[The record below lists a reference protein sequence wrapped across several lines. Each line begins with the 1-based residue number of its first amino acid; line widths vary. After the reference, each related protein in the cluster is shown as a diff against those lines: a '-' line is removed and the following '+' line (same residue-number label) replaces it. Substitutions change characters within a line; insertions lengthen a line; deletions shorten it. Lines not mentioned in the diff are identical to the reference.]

1 VFEAVLQKGTKEGDM
16 LVERVRR
23 QGNSLGL
30 TIPKEEAERLG
41 LREGDLVAVSLNRVR
56 VHVQLPADVEEATE
70 AVLREFRSDLDY
82 LKDR

>member
-1 VFEAVLQKGTKEGDM
+1 MMVQ
-16 LVERVRR
+16 RVRR

-41 LREGDLVAVSLNRVR
+41 IQDGDLVALSVNRVR
-56 VHVQLPADVEEATE
+56 VHVQLPADVQEATD
-70 AVLREFRSDLDY
+70 AVMREFKADLDY

>member
-1 VFEAVLQKGTKEGDM
+1 MMVQ
-16 LVERVRR
+16 RVRR

-41 LREGDLVAVSLNRVR
+41 IQDGDLVAVSVNRVQAR
-56 VHVQLPADVEEATE
+56 VQLPADVREATE
-70 AVLREFRSDLDY
+70 IVMREFKADLDY

>member
-1 VFEAVLQKGTKEGDM
+1 MMVQ
-16 LVERVRR
+16 RVRR

-41 LREGDLVAVSLNRVR
+41 IQDGDLVAVSLNRVQ
-56 VHVQLPADVEEATE
+56 VHVQLPDDVRDATE
-70 AVLREFRSDLDY
+70 AVLREYKSDLDY

>member
-1 VFEAVLQKGTKEGDM
+1 MMVQ
-16 LVERVRR
+16 RVRR

-41 LREGDLVAVSLNRVR
+41 IQDGDLVAVSVNRVQAR
-56 VHVQLPADVEEATE
+56 VQLPADVQEATE
-70 AVLREFRSDLDY
+70 IVMREFKADLDY

>member
-1 VFEAVLQKGTKEGDM
+1 M
-16 LVERVRR
+16 LMQRVRR

-41 LREGDLVAVSLNRVR
+41 IQDGDLVAVSVNRVQA
-56 VHVQLPADVEEATE
+56 HVQLPTDVHEATE
-70 AVLREFRSDLDY
+70 TVMREFKADLDY

>member
-1 VFEAVLQKGTKEGDM
+1 MVQ
-16 LVERVRR
+16 RVRR

-41 LREGDLVAVSLNRVR
+41 IQDGDLVAVSVNRVQAR
-56 VHVQLPADVEEATE
+56 VQLPADVQEATE
-70 AVLREFRSDLDY
+70 IVMREFKADLDY

>member
-1 VFEAVLQKGTKEGDM
+1 MMVQ
-16 LVERVRR
+16 RVRR

-41 LREGDLVAVSLNRVR
+41 IQEGDLVAVSLNRLQ
-56 VHVQLPADVEEATE
+56 VHVQLPDDVREATE
-70 AVLREFRSDLDY
+70 VVLGEFRSDLDY